1 MKRIFALAEAGTGM
15 LHIARTLNDEGIASP
30 AGKLWAKNGI
40 HFILRNEVYTG
51 TLVWGARA
59 KDKAEPVRI
68 EDAFPAII
76 SKSRFHRVNA
86 LMRSRAPK
94 VINPRRVASSYLLS
108 GLVKCRRCRRA
119 FSGQEAK
126 SGQFSYYV
134 CQSIMKRGKD
144 ACDSPRLNA
153 RRFEEMVVDRISSSI
168 LTPGNIPALVK
179 VVEERMDVVAQEQRK
194 RLQTLENEIEDVKRK
209 LDRVWHHIET
219 VDNVKTA
226 DASARLREHRERRER
241 LEDAAADARAT
252 LSQRTA
258 VLDDEETIAA
268 YAQDMKQF
276 LRESEMTERRAF
288 VETFVKDIVIRPG
301 NALLR
306 YTIPMPDDS
315 RIPGRNAEDVTL
327 NGSVLSARA

>member
-1 MKRIFALAEAGTGM
+1 M
-15 LHIARTLNDEGIASP
+15 
-30 AGKLWAKNGI
+30 
-40 HFILRNEVYTG
+40 
-51 TLVWGARA
+51 
-59 KDKAEPVRI
+59 RI

-94 VINPRRVASSYLLS
+94 VINPRRVACSYLLS

-241 LEDAAADARAT
+241 LEEAAADARAT

-288 VETFVKDIVIRPG
+288 VETFVKETVVMPG
-301 NALLR
+301 NARMR
-306 YTIPMPDDS
+306 YTIPMPDNS
-315 RIPGRNAEDVTL
+315 RIPGRNAEEMIL
-327 NGSVLSARA
+327 NGSVLSTRQ

>member
-1 MKRIFALAEAGTGM
+1 MG
-15 LHIARTLNDEGIASP
+15 
-30 AGKLWAKNGI
+30 
-40 HFILRNEVYTG
+40 
-51 TLVWGARA
+51 
-59 KDKAEPVRI
+59 
-68 EDAFPAII
+68 
-76 SKSRFHRVNA
+76 
-86 LMRSRAPK
+86 
-94 VINPRRVASSYLLS
+94 
-108 GLVKCRRCRRA
+108 CRRA

-194 RLQTLENEIEDVKRK
+194 RLQTLENEIEDMKRK

-241 LEDAAADARAT
+241 LEEAAADARAT

-258 VLDDEETIAA
+258 VLDDAETIAA
-268 YAQDMKQF
+268 YAQDMTAVPERERDDRTQG
-276 LRESEMTERRAF
+276 LRRDLRQGGRRHARQ
-288 VETFVKDIVIRPG
+288 RPD
-301 NALLR
+301 AL
-306 YTIPMPDDS
+306 YHPH
-315 RIPGRNAEDVTL
+315 
-327 NGSVLSARA
+327 ARQ